1 MRSRRARDGDDC
13 RRLKLAG
20 RTRTQLIAELEA
32 KLSPGPARC
41 LVGSTV
47 CLVTAD
53 DATGAVIRPP
63 PGPAE
68 EAGPWRVVACGE
80 CDAVLGADSPHLFG
94 QGQSLAKPRPVC
106 VLSSRN

>member
-1 MRSRRARDGDDC
+1 VRDARR
-13 RRLKLAG
+13 RRLPSEVPSAD
-20 RTRTQLIAELEA
+20 TTQLIAELEA

-53 DATGAVIRPP
+53 DATGAVTRPA

-68 EAGPWRVVACGE
+68 EAGPWRVVSCGE
-80 CDAVLGADSPHLFG
+80 CDAVLGAKTPL
-94 QGQSLAKPRPVC
+94 VC
-106 VLSSRN
+106 PKSCQTLCLSESSWRVQR